1 MIGAVLR
8 VAQKV
13 QMVEL
18 KSSVAQGL
26 GAAIDGQPGHPAQYA
41 GLGKARRC
49 GQAGRNTPG
58 H

>member
-26 GAAIDGQPGHPAQYA
+26 GAAIDGQLGHLTQYDT
-41 GLGKARRC
+41 GLGKARCC
-49 GQAGRNTPG
+49 G
-58 H
+58 